1 MAYKL
6 GPTHKKE
13 KREMPALLESRSAK
27 ESSPNKFQGSGF
39 FTNLTCVNL
48 VCIFQWPRL
57 RSLHCCI
64 VVHFTLHLTLI
75 RLNVFNFFLPI
86 SRDFFV
92 NCFCYNCVNKT
103 ILKYDWFL
111 TAHNYFKA

>member
-6 GPTHKKE
+6 GPTHKKG

-39 FTNLTCVNL
+39 FLTCVNL

-57 RSLHCCI
+57 RSS
-64 VVHFTLHLTLI
+64 
-75 RLNVFNFFLPI
+75 RGFNG
-86 SRDFFV
+86 FFV
-92 NCFCYNCVNKT
+92 NCFCYNCVNNT
-103 ILKYDWFL
+103 ILKYDWFF
-111 TAHNYFKA
+111 TAHILKLNFTIVTLKLSNLTCPITRSL